1 MKKTVIITGASRGI
15 GKEIA
20 IKLGRSGYN
29 IVVNYNSNIEAANN
43 IVDSI
48 VRNGSSAIAIKADIS
63 DANESLNLFNESES
77 KFGNVDVLINNA
89 GVMKLDL
96 IKDFKD
102 EDFQKVM
109 DINIK
114 GSFNMMRIASQKL
127 NNKGSI
133 VNLSTSAI
141 GLGLP
146 TYAVYNASK
155 AAIEAM
161 SFTFARELRGKQI
174 NVNCVA
180 PGPTATDLF
189 LKNKSDEQI
198 EHFSKLPPLERL
210 GKPEDIANIVN
221 YLISEEGSWINGQ
234 VLRANGGII

>member
-1 MKKTVIITGASRGI
+1 MKKTAIVTGASRGI

-20 IKLGRSGYN
+20 IKLGKSGYN
-29 IVVNYNSNIEAANN
+29 IVVNYNTNKESANK
-43 IVDSI
+43 IVDYI
-48 VRNGSSAIAIKADIS
+48 EENGYSAVAIKADIS
-63 DANESLNLFNESES
+63 DADESLNLFNESES
-77 KFGNVDVLINNA
+77 KSGSVDVLINNA

-96 IKDFKD
+96 LKNFKD

-109 DINIK
+109 DINVK
-114 GSFNMMRIASQKL
+114 GIFNMLRIASHKL
-127 NNKGSI
+127 NVKGSI

-155 AAIEAM
+155 AAVEAM
-161 SFTFARELRGKQI
+161 SFTFSRELRGRQI

-189 LKNKSDEQI
+189 LKGKSDEQI

-210 GKPEDIANIVN
+210 GSPEDIANIVN
-221 YLISEEGSWINGQ
+221 YLVSEEGSWINGQ
-234 VLRANGGII
+234 VLRANGGIV